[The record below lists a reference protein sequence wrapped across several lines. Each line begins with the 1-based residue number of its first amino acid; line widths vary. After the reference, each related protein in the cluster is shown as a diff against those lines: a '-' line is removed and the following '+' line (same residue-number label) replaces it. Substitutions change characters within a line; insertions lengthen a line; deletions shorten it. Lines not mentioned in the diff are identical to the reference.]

1 MRKLT
6 AFAAGLIFGMG
17 LLLAGMADPAKVL
30 GFLDLFGRW
39 DPSLGLV
46 MAGAIAVAIVPM
58 QWARRQQRSLLG
70 ALMQLP
76 LRRRPDRRL
85 IGGSLLFGIGW
96 GIAGICPAPALSL
109 LLAGYWQAFFVRAGD
124 AGRHGTVQ
132 RAGKQAR
139 PLIEEIGMKANIGTL
154 DRSLRIAAGLFLI
167 VLSLFGVIGWW
178 GWLGVVPL
186 ATGLFR
192 FCPAYRL
199 LGISSCKC
207 S

>member
-17 LLLAGMADPAKVL
+17 LLLAGMADPAKVV

-70 ALMQLP
+70 APMQLP

-109 LLAGYWQAFFVRAGD
+109 LLAGYWQAFLFVLAMLAG
-124 AGRHGTVQ
+124 
-132 RAGKQAR
+132 
-139 PLIEEIGMKANIGTL
+139 M
-154 DRSLRIAAGLFLI
+154 GLFSALESRRA
-167 VLSLFGVIGWW
+167 L
-178 GWLGVVPL
+178 
-186 ATGLFR
+186 
-192 FCPAYRL
+192 
-199 LGISSCKC
+199 
-207 S
+207 